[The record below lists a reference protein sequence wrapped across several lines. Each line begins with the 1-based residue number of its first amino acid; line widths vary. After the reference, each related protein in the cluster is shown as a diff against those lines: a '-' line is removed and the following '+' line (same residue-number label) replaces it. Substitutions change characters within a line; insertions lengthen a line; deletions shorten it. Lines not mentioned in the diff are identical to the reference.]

1 MTQSGQGEEPSA
13 QPARE
18 GIVLPSDG
26 GEPLLPG
33 MTPNVPRPGAR
44 PAPQQPGPQQQG
56 EHSGGYGAQPYGQ
69 PDPGPQE
76 YGHQGQ
82 QGQQEYGQQ
91 YGQHQYGQPAYG
103 EPGEP
108 GEPGQH
114 QPGPQDYGRQDSGR
128 QDFGQQAPSGGQN
141 WGQPWGPDRQ
151 TAAPQQSA
159 QGWPL
164 PADHADPAHR
174 HGQTHQQG
182 QQGQAGQQDPWNASQ
197 DAWNGGSRAGAGPLP
212 PEGAPAPGGAAY
224 GQGAPLPPAVAP
236 ADEGATQYIPP
247 VPAAPADEGA
257 TQYIPPVPADEGATQ
272 YIPPVPAAPADEG
285 ATQYLPPV
293 APGALPPESP
303 AESTHFLGHVPRNAP
318 GPMPGTGAFPGA
330 RQGAHPD
337 SEATQYIPPVPGQGD
352 GDGQPPAGFEN
363 LFRDG
368 PGGDGQAGSTQQLP
382 RFSEP
387 DVPGHGARQGYG
399 AGPAARSPQPPYAQ
413 PAHTPPGG
421 PETGGRRGA
430 HDDDGD
436 GGRRRSRVPLFAAI
450 GVALAVVGVG
460 AGAMLAGGGGDKAGS
475 GKTVAASA
483 PVSGDSGSTS
493 TDAARQQA
501 VELDKLLADSGSS
514 RASVIGAVA
523 DVKGCDNLS
532 QAATDLR
539 DAAEQRTGLVTKL
552 SALKVDRLPDH
563 ATLTAALTKAWQA
576 SASADDHY
584 AAWAD
589 QVDGDKKKYCKKG
602 SARATGEAQAGNR
615 ASGTASAQKS
625 QAAKLWNEIAKK
637 YGLTQR
643 GPTQL

>member
-33 MTPNVPRPGAR
+33 TTPSVPRPGAR
-44 PAPQQPGPQQQG
+44 PGPQQGPQQG
-56 EHSGGYGAQPYGQ
+56 EHSGGYGAQQYGQ
-69 PDPGPQE
+69 PDPGRQE
-76 YGHQGQ
+76 YGQQEYGQQGQ
-82 QGQQEYGQQ
+82 QGQQEYGRQGQQ
-91 YGQHQYGQPAYG
+91 AYGQSPYGP
-103 EPGEP
+103 
-108 GEPGQH
+108 PGQQP
-114 QPGPQDYGRQDSGR
+114 QPGQQEYGR
-128 QDFGQQAPSGGQN
+128 QDFGQQAPSGGQT

-151 TAAPQQSA
+151 APATQQSA

-164 PADHADPAHR
+164 PADQPAPAH
-174 HGQTHQQG
+174 QQDHH
-182 QQGQAGQQDPWNASQ
+182 GQAGQQDRWNASQ
-197 DAWNGGSRAGAGPLP
+197 EPWDGGSRAGAGPLP
-212 PEGAPAPGGAAY
+212 PEGAPARGGATY
-224 GQGAPLPPAVAP
+224 GQGAPLPPAVAS

-272 YIPPVPAAPADEG
+272 Y
-285 ATQYLPPV
+285 LPPV
-293 APGALPPESP
+293 APGAMPPESP
-303 AESTHFLGHVPRNAP
+303 AESTHFLGRVPRNAP
-318 GPMPGTGAFPGA
+318 GPMPGAGAFPGA
-330 RQGAHPD
+330 QQGAHPD
-337 SEATQYIPPVPGQGD
+337 SEATQYIPPVPGQGG

-363 LFRDG
+363 LFRGG
-368 PGGDGQAGSTQQLP
+368 PGDDGQAGSTQQLP

-399 AGPAARSPQPPYAQ
+399 AGPAARSPQPAYAQ
-413 PAHTPPGG
+413 PAYARPGG
-421 PETGGRRGA
+421 PAAGGRRGA
-430 HDDDGD
+430 HDDGGD
-436 GGRRRSRVPLFAAI
+436 GRRRSRVPLFVAI
-450 GVALAVVGVG
+450 GVALAALGIG
-460 AGAMLAGGGGDKAGS
+460 AGAMLAGGGGDKAGD

-483 PVSGDSGSTS
+483 PVSGASGATS

-514 RASVIGAVA
+514 RASVISAVA

-539 DAAEQRTGLVTKL
+539 DAAGQRAGLVTKL

-563 ATLTAALTKAWQA
+563 AALTAALTKAWQA

-589 QVDGDKKKYCKKG
+589 QVNGDKKKHCKKG

-637 YGLTQR
+637 YELTQR